1 MDHTVYERK
10 NTDLGSTSMTKSGG
24 FSIKKRHRKLG
35 ALIGLAALAV
45 PFAANLGTL
54 GDAIHAVAGPQNV
67 YESKLLNVK
76 LETSQDKAKTTWDLE
91 FDRSDMSVSEQTVKF
106 KLDLEKAGLTDAEIA
121 IKDGDKLGEPLDM
134 REGIVDA
141 VLKTQSTH
149 LILTAISSNEDKHD
163 IALPITELGLYNEE
177 NGENLLPADN
187 RSVDLTMAFEQV
199 AEITKESSS
208 ETVTEA
214 VAKEEKKS
222 EKVSEVKEEKQAGK
236 EVKVAPIPSDSD
248 GLLPYTGTASNPVQ
262 ILNTQLTQ
270 TVPLTDIQSVYI
282 DTDARTTA
290 QANGNTNPNN
300 FQIWANTNSVAYHVN
315 GDTSVNYSQDVNIYR
330 KFDETAGK
338 IDAGNPNPDPTY
350 VRSHY
355 HSQYEAVAGGGS
367 ANESAYMM
375 EFHDSTKMAGKVFTI
390 VYDNVGE
397 YINANGDRVTM
408 GATMS
413 IGNIKPVTQ
422 QHNQIGQQMFI
433 DIPNNLYSGLL
444 YQGID
449 SLDIQLQFYEV
460 TPSASGSTFTRLINV
475 SSAVGASMTFASLN
489 NFGNGSGGFLWTE
502 TGSTQIN
509 SSTYAESVDKVATF
523 GAEPTLADRN
533 TAVAGKDSQGRTV
546 MKQDSN
552 GKWFSQGHG
561 NYTNDNY
568 SYPNW
573 RDKIGDTTFPLGA
586 LSYPIAG
593 KQFTFRFYTG
603 TGNTWQTMTLASIN
617 PLQLDAPRKMVT
629 DDQLETTDPNAMNY
643 NNAVGQ
649 LNSANGNA
657 DVQAAIAEARSSFP
671 AYDPNS
677 GEYKSY
683 ADYVAARET
692 AVNAA
697 ITKVTEEK
705 NIQYGNMFGNNLAT
719 KNTQTIGDVI
729 YFNYDYWVMQPTYRI
744 GTDSIAKPT
753 ELVMTDT
760 LDAGVTLRHNDASNM
775 TTFTPSDIVVYNTN
789 GSAFTYGTDYTVKLE
804 SVKGSDDKQH
814 QKITVEFTTTG
825 RDHMDFDG
833 NNLAWNLNVH
843 VPATEVLENKQ
854 EKIWYNTA
862 NVMTGINDPEG
873 IDTNRVNVHLLPL
886 HDNDLVLHKI
896 DDLGNQVNRATFE
909 LKQTY
914 KMTGWSNDEPVFEK
928 LDTPVEVTGTSS
940 ANGSTWTF
948 NDLQIGKYELTE
960 TGVPG
965 GYTNDNGVIHFTV
978 TEHLQGDG
986 KTYIHTMSGDSDAD
1000 KAALIGLQQLD
1011 GDQWTASIK
1020 NPRVPTQFKLNKVD
1034 SDNDP
1039 LAGAKFEY
1047 ALQTDAVAY
1056 AENPSL
1062 PNPWV
1067 EMTEGA
1073 NGVHTIAADAKL
1085 EFNKTYVVRETKSP
1099 DGYAMK
1105 DDFYFIVVP
1114 QNTYTDPAFDYA
1126 DILNNLNGTSANT
1139 NAPVNFLQV
1148 NEGGSYLK
1156 WLPAVED
1163 DSTDPDTWVGN
1174 FVVANDA
1181 KSIFPRVGGTGIQ
1194 AYIGAGLIV
1203 MLIAGGAA
1211 WYIKRRQNQ

>member
-1 MDHTVYERK
+1 
-10 NTDLGSTSMTKSGG
+10 MTKSGG

-475 SSAVGASMTFASLN
+475 SSAVGASMTFDSLN

-603 TGNTWQTMTLASIN
+603 TGNTWQTMTLH
-617 PLQLDAPRKMVT
+617 PLIHCNWMHLVRW
-629 DDQLETTDPNAMNY
+629 L
-643 NNAVGQ
+643 
-649 LNSANGNA
+649 
-657 DVQAAIAEARSSFP
+657 
-671 AYDPNS
+671 
-677 GEYKSY
+677 
-683 ADYVAARET
+683 
-692 AVNAA
+692 
-697 ITKVTEEK
+697 
-705 NIQYGNMFGNNLAT
+705 
-719 KNTQTIGDVI
+719 QTINWRQLI
-729 YFNYDYWVMQPTYRI
+729 R
-744 GTDSIAKPT
+744 
-753 ELVMTDT
+753 
-760 LDAGVTLRHNDASNM
+760 
-775 TTFTPSDIVVYNTN
+775 TP
-789 GSAFTYGTDYTVKLE
+789 
-804 SVKGSDDKQH
+804 
-814 QKITVEFTTTG
+814 
-825 RDHMDFDG
+825 
-833 NNLAWNLNVH
+833 
-843 VPATEVLENKQ
+843 
-854 EKIWYNTA
+854 
-862 NVMTGINDPEG
+862 
-873 IDTNRVNVHLLPL
+873 
-886 HDNDLVLHKI
+886 
-896 DDLGNQVNRATFE
+896 
-909 LKQTY
+909 
-914 KMTGWSNDEPVFEK
+914 
-928 LDTPVEVTGTSS
+928 
-940 ANGSTWTF
+940 
-948 NDLQIGKYELTE
+948 
-960 TGVPG
+960 
-965 GYTNDNGVIHFTV
+965 
-978 TEHLQGDG
+978 
-986 KTYIHTMSGDSDAD
+986 
-1000 KAALIGLQQLD
+1000 
-1011 GDQWTASIK
+1011 
-1020 NPRVPTQFKLNKVD
+1020 
-1034 SDNDP
+1034 
-1039 LAGAKFEY
+1039 
-1047 ALQTDAVAY
+1047 
-1056 AENPSL
+1056 
-1062 PNPWV
+1062 
-1067 EMTEGA
+1067 
-1073 NGVHTIAADAKL
+1073 
-1085 EFNKTYVVRETKSP
+1085 
-1099 DGYAMK
+1099 
-1105 DDFYFIVVP
+1105 
-1114 QNTYTDPAFDYA
+1114 
-1126 DILNNLNGTSANT
+1126 
-1139 NAPVNFLQV
+1139 
-1148 NEGGSYLK
+1148 
-1156 WLPAVED
+1156 
-1163 DSTDPDTWVGN
+1163 
-1174 FVVANDA
+1174 
-1181 KSIFPRVGGTGIQ
+1181 
-1194 AYIGAGLIV
+1194 
-1203 MLIAGGAA
+1203 
-1211 WYIKRRQNQ
+1211 